1 VVKLKFILPLLV
13 LITIRTQSI
22 AQDIHFSMFN
32 MSPLTLN
39 PANTGVMD
47 GDFRLTN
54 ILRSQWK
61 AIGDPL
67 NSLALTYDRQLYAL
81 PHNLSAGLV
90 LTSDKSGGIKLSENK
105 LLFTTAIKHYFGKD
119 ILSVGMQIGVA
130 SKTLSW
136 DGTTFPSQYSHDIG
150 LFDASLP
157 NGETSLKLNRIF
169 LDVNAGLLFR
179 KATAIG
185 PLTIGLSTFHLNRP
199 DDSFYRNGN
208 GLQPRYVFHSDY
220 NIQISQ
226 LWNIK
231 PSVLMM
237 SLNKAQDFIFT
248 TSAGVNLKKEK
259 DSTIEKIWFGL
270 GWRSGIN
277 RNADSFYPTV
287 GLDLKH
293 FQIAG
298 SFDVNYSTL
307 QAATNQRGAFEIALI
322 YTSLNSAITKTT
334 IPCDRF

>member
-1 VVKLKFILPLLV
+1 VKLKFILPLSV
-13 LITIRTQSI
+13 LITIGTQSI

-39 PANTGVMD
+39 PANTGMMD

-54 ILRSQWK
+54 IFRSQWK
-61 AIGDPL
+61 SIGDPL

-81 PHNLSAGLV
+81 PHNLSAGLI

-105 LLFTTAIKHYFGKD
+105 LLFTTGIKHYFGKD

-157 NGETSLKLNRIF
+157 NGEASLKLNRMF

-185 PLTIGLSTFHLNRP
+185 LLTIGLSTFHLNRP

-220 NIQISQ
+220 NIQISPM
-226 LWNIK
+226 WTIK

-248 TSAGVNLKKEK
+248 TSAGVNLKKQK
-259 DSTIEKIWFGL
+259 DSTLEKIWFGL

-277 RNADSFYPTV
+277 RNADSFYPTA

-298 SFDVNYSTL
+298 SFDVNYSKL